1 MLVFYDVQGTAL
13 ARREGMGPIT
23 DATCW
28 IDMVSPTTDEERF
41 LENALG
47 VELPTREEM
56 REIEA
61 SSRLYQEDGA
71 HFMTAMLLMQFNH
84 TRPLSTFVTFI
95 LLENRLVTIRYEEP
109 FSFQMFAQRAQRGQ
123 LECGSP
129 AFALIGLLEAVIDR
143 LADLIE
149 KVQGDVDTMSTTV
162 FGKDDKKGGRGAVF
176 EEALRGIGMQGD
188 VTTRARESLL
198 SLNRLLTYFAHI
210 STMRKEEKLLRERI
224 KTATRDVH
232 SLSEHLTYLNGQITL
247 LLDATLGLIGIEQ
260 NAIIKIFSVVA
271 VIFMPPT
278 LVASIYGMNFKHMP
292 ELEWP
297 FGYAFALGLIAIS
310 ALIPILYFRHK
321 GWLGPL
327 FRSRDRAADLGKPK
341 IEGK

>member
-1 MLVFYDVQGTAL
+1 MLVMYDVQGTAL
-13 ARREGMGPIT
+13 ARREGMTALT
-23 DATCW
+23 DATAW
-28 IDMVSPTTDEERF
+28 IDMVSPTAEEEKF
-41 LENALG
+41 LEAALG

-61 SSRLYQEDGA
+61 SSRLYQENNG

-84 TRPLSTFVTFI
+84 TRPLTTYVTFI

-109 FSFQMFAQRAQRGQ
+109 YSFQMFAQRAQRGQ
-123 LECGSP
+123 TECTTP
-129 AFALIGLLEAVIDR
+129 AQILMGLLEAVVDR

-149 KVQGDVDTMSTTV
+149 KVQGDVDTMSLTV
-162 FGKDDKKGGRGAVF
+162 FGKNEGKGGRGAEF
-176 EEALRGIGMQGD
+176 EAALRSIGMQGD

-198 SLNRLLTYFAHI
+198 SLNRLLTYFAHVC
-210 STMRKEEKLLRERI
+210 TTRKDEKVLRARI
-224 KTATRDVH
+224 KTAARDVQ
-232 SLSEHLTYLNGQITL
+232 SLSEHLNYLNGQITL
-247 LLDATLGLIGIEQ
+247 LLDAVLGLISIEQ

-292 ELEWP
+292 ELEWQY
-297 FGYAFALGLIAIS
+297 GYAYALGLIAFS
-310 ALIPILYFRHK
+310 ALVPILYFRYK

-327 FRSRDRAADLGKPK
+327 FRRRDKKSER
-341 IEGK
+341 

>member
-1 MLVFYDVQGTAL
+1 VLIAYDMQGTGL
-13 ARREGMGPIT
+13 VRREGLGAGAPVT
-23 DATCW
+23 PDTVW
-28 IDMVSPTTDEERF
+28 IDMINPTPDEERL
-41 LENALG
+41 LESALG
-47 VELPTREEM
+47 INVPTREEM

-71 HFMTAMLLMQFNH
+71 YFMTAMLLMWFNH
-84 TRPLSTFVTFI
+84 TRPITTFVTFI

-109 FSFQMFAQRAQRGQ
+109 HSFQMFAQRAQRGQ
-123 LECGSP
+123 TECGTP

-149 KVQGDVDTMSTTV
+149 KVQTEVDTLSSTV
-162 FGKDDKKGGRGAVF
+162 FAPDDKKGGRGLMF
-176 EEALRGIGMQGD
+176 EGALRTIGLQGD

-198 SLNRLLTYFAHI
+198 SLNRLLTYFSHV
-210 STMRKEEKLLRERI
+210 STLRQDGAAPRPDDKRLRERI
-224 KTATRDVH
+224 KTATRDVQ

-247 LLDATLGLIGIEQ
+247 LLDATLGLISIEQ
-260 NAIIKIFSVVA
+260 NAIIKIFSVAA

-278 LVASIYGMNFKHMP
+278 LVASIYGMNFKFMP

-297 FGYAFALGLIAIS
+297 FGYAYALGLIAVS
-310 ALIPILYFRHK
+310 ALIPILFFRHK

-327 FRSRDRAADLGKPK
+327 FRSERKP
-341 IEGK
+341 